1 MFDTKHYP
9 RDECKRAALFFLE
22 SISSGEGKT
31 ETTYN
36 RQPPRK
42 CLPDLIPLRNLHLI
56 KVTSEQLHLVPG
68 KALRRHCCD
77 IVSSSSDTTMDVYI
91 RKCKDDE
98 LIAMHS

>member
-1 MFDTKHYP
+1 MFDTKNYP
-9 RDECKRAALFFLE
+9 RDECKRAALFFLN

-31 ETTYN
+31 KSNYS
-36 RQPPRK
+36 RQLPKKCPPN
-42 CLPDLIPLRNLHLI
+42 LIPLRNLHQI
-56 KVTSEQLHLVPG
+56 KVTSELLHLVPG

-77 IVSSSSDTTMDVYI
+77 IVPSSETIMDINI